1 MRRRDVV
8 VHLND
13 KSGYW
18 RRLDPPYEYVTQVPI
33 DALAWFIRAHQP
45 PHEPGAVTAAETVD
59 WLLERS

>member
-33 DALAWFIRAHQP
+33 DALAWFLRAHQP
-45 PHEPGAVTAAETVD
+45 SHEPGAVTAAETVD